1 MLGKNKLHFFVIGG
15 ALLIATLFLLM
26 PQKIQPQKTDVLGQ
40 QMSEAPPLKPSQLD
54 FVNSN
59 LPAASSAQRE
69 PSEKSEKSKLIKK
82 NEVWASGEMLTGEDA
97 ETWHVLRSVVESKN
111 DNDPRLDKEL
121 KHMSEA
127 VHKTI
132 RDAYQKMAM
141 EDRNERGT
149 LVFLLTRDL
158 KSSEDL
164 QFLKSV
170 YEEQACTSF
179 ESCNQV
185 PSEDAHLSS
194 IDEASL
200 SYPQRAGLY
209 QLASVVEKHPEYMR
223 DPKFR
228 DEIRA
233 VIDSAANFPVPMVQ
247 KKAQELRAR
256 LFPNGKFL

>member
-1 MLGKNKLHFFVIGG
+1 MLAKNKLHLIVIGG
-15 ALLIATLFLLM
+15 ALLLAALFFL
-26 PQKIQPQKTDVLGQ
+26 KPQKTDVLGQ
-40 QMSEAPPLKPSQLD
+40 KMTEAPALKPSQLD
-54 FVNSN
+54 FAKSN
-59 LPAASSAQRE
+59 MPETAGVQRF
-69 PSEKSEKSKLIKK
+69 PSEKNEKDKINKK
-82 NEVWASGEMLTGEDA
+82 NEVWATGESLTGEDA
-97 ETWHVLRSVVESKN
+97 EKWQALRSVIESKN
-111 DNDPRLDKEL
+111 DNDPRLDREL

-127 VHKTI
+127 VHKTM
-132 RDAYQKMAM
+132 REAYQKMAM

-185 PSEDAHLSS
+185 PSEDAHLSA

-233 VIDSAANFPVPMVQ
+233 VLDSAVNFPVPLVQ
-247 KKAQELRAR
+247 KKAQELKAR